1 MNKDK
6 KQHSKELKEKISEGL
21 ELTYRNLLKEKIKN
35 DGTLVFYENGKIV
48 KIKARDLPA

>member
-1 MNKDK
+1 MKNR
-6 KQHSKELKEKISEGL
+6 KQIKEIHRKLKIGL
-21 ELTYRNLLKEKIKN
+21 KLTHRNLLKEKNKN